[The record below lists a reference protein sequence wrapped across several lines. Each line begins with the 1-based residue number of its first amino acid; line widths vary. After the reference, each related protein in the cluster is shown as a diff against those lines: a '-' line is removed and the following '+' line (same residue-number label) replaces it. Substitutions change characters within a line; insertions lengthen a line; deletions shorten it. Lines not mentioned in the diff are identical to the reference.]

1 MLAYP
6 RVVALLQPD
15 NVSNLLRE
23 AAETEVLPRFR
34 NLSEGEVREKSP
46 GELVTAADE
55 AMERR
60 LADGLVAL
68 LPGSVVVGEEAS
80 SANPSLLDLL
90 SGEAPVWVVDPLDG
104 TANFA
109 AGSPVFGTMVCLVRQ
124 GATVA
129 AWIYLPVE
137 GGCLVAERGSGAWL
151 DGTRVEAGPAA
162 RPLRVSLNTKFFPP
176 LHKEHIEA
184 TRPLFDIR
192 PSSHCAAMT
201 YTQLARGELDVA
213 LYYRLMPWDH
223 APGVLVYQEAG
234 GSAALL
240 NGAPYSALV
249 HSGGLLLA
257 PDVETWQ
264 RLAALFRAPAL

>member
-1 MLAYP
+1 M
-6 RVVALLQPD
+6 
-15 NVSNLLRE
+15 
-23 AAETEVLPRFR
+23 AA
-34 NLSEGEVREKSP
+34 
-46 GELVTAADE
+46 
-55 AMERR
+55 
-60 LADGLVAL
+60 
-68 LPGSVVVGEEAS
+68 
-80 SANPSLLDLL
+80 
-90 SGEAPVWVVDPLDG
+90 AP
-104 TANFA
+104 
-109 AGSPVFGTMVCLVRQ
+109 
-124 GATVA
+124 
-129 AWIYLPVE
+129 
-137 GGCLVAERGSGAWL
+137 
-151 DGTRVEAGPAA
+151 
-162 RPLRVSLNTKFFPP
+162 KFFPP